1 MGAMR
6 RCSKTGCQ
14 RNALATLTYNYAD
27 SAMVIG
33 PLSRRAEPHTYDLC
47 GEHAA
52 AMTAPKGWEILRLE
66 LPERYEPVPG
76 PDDLLAVAN
85 ALRPQRTAR
94 PLTPTASSA
103 VPPRGQDQQETHD
116 DGPAPSA
123 TSVTDAAPSRPVA
136 SRPTADG
143 EQAPRPSLGGPD
155 GPARPG
161 RGGLRVIRGSEE
173 TD

>member
-1 MGAMR
+1 MR

-52 AMTAPKGWEILRLE
+52 SMTPPKGWEVLRLE

-85 ALRPQRTAR
+85 ALRPTRSPR
-94 PLTPTASSA
+94 PFSPTASSSD
-103 VPPRGQDQQETHD
+103 PPRPQQEQDND

-123 TSVTDAAPSRPVA
+123 TSVTSAHRSA
-136 SRPTADG
+136 STADG

-161 RGGLRVIRGSEE
+161 RGGLRVIRGSDE

>member
-52 AMTAPKGWEILRLE
+52 AMTAPKGWEVLRLE

-85 ALRPQRTAR
+85 ALRPQRA
-94 PLTPTASSA
+94 PKPVTPTASSSA
-103 VPPRGQDQQETHD
+103 PPRAPQPQNND
-116 DGPAPSA
+116 DGPVPSA
-123 TSVTDAAPSRPVA
+123 TSVTNATPSRPSA

-161 RGGLRVIRGSEE
+161 RGGLRVIRGSDE

>member
-33 PLSRRAEPHTYDLC
+33 PLARRAEPHTYDLC

-52 AMTAPKGWEILRLE
+52 AMTAPKGWEVLRLE

-85 ALRPQRTAR
+85 ALRPQRPAK
-94 PLTPTASSA
+94 PLTPTASSS
-103 VPPRGQDQQETHD
+103 VPPRAAEPEDGD
-116 DGPAPSA
+116 DGPVPSA
-123 TSVTDAAPSRPVA
+123 TSVTSAHRSA
-136 SRPTADG
+136 STADG

-161 RGGLRVIRGSEE
+161 RGGLRVIRGSDE

>member
-14 RNALATLTYNYAD
+14 REALATLTYNYAD

-47 GEHAA
+47 GDHAA
-52 AMTAPKGWEILRLE
+52 AMTAPKGWEVLRLE

-76 PDDLLAVAN
+76 PDDLLAVAD
-85 ALRPQRTAR
+85 ALRPPRT
-94 PLTPTASSA
+94 A
-103 VPPRGQDQQETHD
+103 VPPPPQASS
-116 DGPAPSA
+116 PAP
-123 TSVTDAAPSRPVA
+123 DA
-136 SRPTADG
+136 
-143 EQAPRPSLGGPD
+143 APRPSLGGAD

-161 RGGLRVIRGSEE
+161 RGGLHVIRSADE

>member
-14 RNALATLTYNYAD
+14 RSALATLTYNYAD

-52 AMTAPKGWEILRLE
+52 AMTAPKGWEVLRLE

-85 ALRPQRTAR
+85 ALRPQRA
-94 PLTPTASSA
+94 PKPMTPTASSS
-103 VPPRGQDQQETHD
+103 VPPRAQEARDD
-116 DGPAPSA
+116 DGPAASA
-123 TSVTDAAPSRPVA
+123 TSVTSAHRSA
-136 SRPTADG
+136 STADG

-155 GPARPG
+155 GPARPS
-161 RGGLRVIRGSEE
+161 RGGLRVIRGSDE

>member
-47 GEHAA
+47 REHAA
-52 AMTAPKGWEILRLE
+52 AMTAPKGWEVLRLE

-85 ALRPQRTAR
+85 ALRPQRTAHPLGRRVGRAGHGGVRDRAGPVRGGDR
-94 PLTPTASSA
+94 P
-103 VPPRGQDQQETHD
+103 
-116 DGPAPSA
+116 GPGA
-123 TSVTDAAPSRPVA
+123 
-136 SRPTADG
+136 
-143 EQAPRPSLGGPD
+143 
-155 GPARPG
+155 ARPG
-161 RGGLRVIRGSEE
+161 LGQPLS
-173 TD
+173 